1 MKGFD
6 QIASQDKSNLVK
18 YQKAINMNLKIM
30 KSSQPKSMFKRQKQK
45 PKIIVLKAKSGNVS
59 SNNRNSNSS
68 VMLPNVLS
76 FLNPQMSQS
85 SAVIKRSNLR
95 KINHS
100 VDKSVYKV
108 QRSRNESHL
117 GFDTEYESRKR

>member
-1 MKGFD
+1 MKRFD

-45 PKIIVLKAKSGNVS
+45 PKIIILKAKGSDVP
-59 SNNRNSNSS
+59 SNHKNMNSS
-68 VMLPNVLS
+68 EMLPNVLS
-76 FLNPQMSQS
+76 FLSPQKSQS
-85 SAVIKRSNLR
+85 SVGIKRSNLR

-100 VDKSVYKV
+100 VDKSVYNT
-108 QRSRNESHL
+108 QMNINASLSD
-117 GFDTEYESRKR
+117 FDTKYENKKR